1 MRTFAFAAAA
11 VAVASGEVF
20 FQESFEDGWED
31 RWVKSEWKDAKE
43 IGAWETTEGKF
54 FGKEGDKA
62 LKTTEDARFYGLS
75 AKMGKSVDNKGKDLV
90 IQYSVKNE
98 QDIDCGGAYIKLLPD
113 TDQKQFGGDSEYALM
128 FGPDICGYTK
138 KTHAIV
144 TYDGKEGKP
153 TNYLHK
159 TDIKTES
166 DKYTHLYTMVIKPD
180 NTYEVQIDGEKVQGG
195 NIAENYDVYHPEK
208 INDPD
213 QSKPKDWVD
222 EKKIPDPEDKKPEGY
237 DDIPKQIPD
246 PEAKKPDDWD
256 DEDDGEWEAPQIDN
270 PEFKGE
276 WTQKQ
281 IDNPDYKGEWEH
293 PQIANPEYKP
303 DDNLYNF
310 CKKGC
315 STVGFELWQVKAGT
329 LFDDIIV
336 TDSLQEAKEFADKTF
351 YAKRDAEK
359 KMAEKQEEEEKAKKE
374 AEDAAKKAEED
385 AKKAE
390 EDAKKEEEGGD
401 DEEKEEKKEL

>member
-1 MRTFAFAAAA
+1 MKIASFAYCLVAASA
-11 VAVASGEVF
+11 EIF

-31 RWVKSEWKDAKE
+31 RWVKSEWKDAAE
-43 IGAWETTEGKF
+43 IGKWETTEGKF
-54 FGKEGDKA
+54 YGKEGDKA

-75 AKMGKSVDNKGKDLV
+75 AKMASTVDNKGKDLV

-113 TDQKQFGGDSEYALM
+113 VDQSKFGGESEYAIM

-138 KTHAIV
+138 KTHVIF
-144 TYDGKEGKP
+144 TYDKKEGKP

-159 TDIKTES
+159 TDVKTES
-166 DKYTHLYTMVIKPD
+166 DKYTHLYTLIVKPD
-180 NTYEVQIDGEKVQGG
+180 NTYEVQIDGEKVQDGK
-195 NIAENYDVYHPEK
+195 IADNYDVYHPEK
-208 INDPD
+208 INDPEK
-213 QSKPKDWVD
+213 SKPKDWVD

-276 WTQKQ
+276 WA
-281 IDNPDYKGEWEH
+281 H
-293 PQIANPEYKP
+293 PQIANPEYF
-303 DDNLYNF
+303 DDEHLHNF

-315 STVGFELWQVKAGT
+315 SHVGFELWQVKSGT
-329 LFDDIIV
+329 LFDDIII
-336 TDSLQEAKEFADKTF
+336 TDSVDEAKKFADETF

-359 KMAEKQEEEEKAKKE
+359 KMAEKQEEDEKKKKEEEEAAKKKEKDAKKE
-374 AEDAAKKAEED
+374 
-385 AKKAE
+385 E
-390 EDAKKEEEGGD
+390 EDAKKEDDKEDGDD
-401 DEEKEEKKEL
+401 DEEEEKKEL

>member
-1 MRTFAFAAAA
+1 MKIASFAYCLVAASA
-11 VAVASGEVF
+11 EIF

-31 RWVKSEWKDAKE
+31 RWVKSEWKDAAE
-43 IGAWETTEGKF
+43 IGKWETTEGKF
-54 FGKEGDKA
+54 YGKEGDKA

-75 AKMGKSVDNKGKDLV
+75 AKMASTVDNKGKDLV

-113 TDQKQFGGDSEYALM
+113 VDQSKFGGESEYAIM

-138 KTHAIV
+138 KTHVIF
-144 TYDGKEGKP
+144 TYDKKEGKP

-159 TDIKTES
+159 TDVKTES
-166 DKYTHLYTMVIKPD
+166 DKYTHLYTLIVKPD
-180 NTYEVQIDGEKVQGG
+180 NTYEVQIDGEKVQDGK
-195 NIAENYDVYHPEK
+195 IADNYDVYHPEK
-208 INDPD
+208 INDPEK
-213 QSKPKDWVD
+213 SKPKDWVD

-276 WTQKQ
+276 WA
-281 IDNPDYKGEWEH
+281 H
-293 PQIANPEYKP
+293 PQIANPEYF
-303 DDNLYNF
+303 DDEHLHNF

-315 STVGFELWQVKAGT
+315 SHVGFELWQVKSGT
-329 LFDDIIV
+329 LFDDIII
-336 TDSLQEAKEFADKTF
+336 TDSVDEAKKFADETF

-359 KMAEKQEEEEKAKKE
+359 KMAEKQEEDEKKKKE
-374 AEDAAKKAEED
+374 EEEAAKKKE
-385 AKKAE
+385 K
-390 EDAKKEEEGGD
+390 DAKKEDDKDDKEDGDD
-401 DEEKEEKKEL
+401 DEEEEEEEEKKEL

>member
-1 MRTFAFAAAA
+1 MKIASLAFCLLS
-11 VAVASGEVF
+11 ASAEIF
-20 FQESFEDGWED
+20 FQESFTDGWED
-31 RWVKSEWKDAKE
+31 RWVKSEWKDAAE
-43 IGAWETTEGKF
+43 IGKWETTEGKF
-54 FGKEGDKA
+54 YGKEGDKA

-75 AKMGKSVDNKGKDLV
+75 AKMGNTFDNKGKDLV

-113 TDQKQFGGDSEYALM
+113 VDQSKFGGDSEYAIM

-138 KTHAIV
+138 KTHVIF
-144 TYDGKEGKP
+144 TYDKKEDKP

-159 TDIKTES
+159 TDVKTES
-166 DKYTHLYTMVIKPD
+166 DKYTHLYTLIVKAD
-180 NTYEVQIDGEKVQGG
+180 NTYEVQIDGEKVQDGK
-195 NIAENYDVYHPEK
+195 IADNYDVYHDEK

-222 EKKIPDPEDKKPEGY
+222 EKKIPDPEDKKPDGH

-276 WTQKQ
+276 WTQKE

-293 PQIANPEYKP
+293 PQIANPEYF
-303 DDNLYNF
+303 DDEHLHNF

-315 STVGFELWQVKAGT
+315 SHVGFELWQVKAGT

-336 TDSLQEAKEFADKTF
+336 TDSVEEAKKFADETF

-359 KMAEKQEEEEKAKKE
+359 KMAEKQEEDEKK
-374 AEDAAKKAEED
+374 
-385 AKKAE
+385 
-390 EDAKKEEEGGD
+390 KKEEEEAAKKKEEDEKKEDDKDGDD
-401 DEEKEEKKEL
+401 DEEEEKKEL

>member
-1 MRTFAFAAAA
+1 MKIASFAYCLVAASA
-11 VAVASGEVF
+11 EIF

-31 RWVKSEWKDAKE
+31 RWVKSEWKDAAE
-43 IGAWETTEGKF
+43 IGKWETTEGKF
-54 FGKEGDKA
+54 YGKEGDKA

-75 AKMGKSVDNKGKDLV
+75 AKMASTVDNKGKDLV

-98 QDIDCGGAYIKLLPD
+98 QDIDCGGLALLLVVGED
-113 TDQKQFGGDSEYALM
+113 HMGLLGESEYAIM

-138 KTHAIV
+138 KTHVIF
-144 TYDGKEGKP
+144 TYDKKEGKP

-159 TDIKTES
+159 TDVKTES
-166 DKYTHLYTMVIKPD
+166 DKYTHLYTLIVKPD
-180 NTYEVQIDGEKVQGG
+180 NTYEVQIDGEKVQDGK
-195 NIAENYDVYHPEK
+195 IADNYDVYHPEK
-208 INDPD
+208 INDPEK
-213 QSKPKDWVD
+213 SKPKDWVD

-276 WTQKQ
+276 WTQKE
-281 IDNPDYKGEWEH
+281 IDNPEYKGEWEH
-293 PQIANPEYKP
+293 PQIANPEYF
-303 DDNLYNF
+303 DDDHLHNF

-315 STVGFELWQVKAGT
+315 SHVGFELWQVKSGT
-329 LFDDIIV
+329 LFDDIII
-336 TDSLQEAKEFADKTF
+336 TDSVDEAKKFADETF

-359 KMAEKQEEEEKAKKE
+359 KMAEKQEEDEKKKKE
-374 AEDAAKKAEED
+374 EEEAAKK
-385 AKKAE
+385 KE
-390 EDAKKEEEGGD
+390 EDAKKEEEKEDKEDGDD
-401 DEEKEEKKEL
+401 DEEEEEEEKKEL

>member
-1 MRTFAFAAAA
+1 MKIASFAYCLVAASA
-11 VAVASGEVF
+11 EIF

-31 RWVKSEWKDAKE
+31 RWVKSEWKDAAE
-43 IGAWETTEGKF
+43 IGKWETTEGKF
-54 FGKEGDKA
+54 YGKEGDKA

-75 AKMGKSVDNKGKDLV
+75 AKMASTVDNKGKDLV

-113 TDQKQFGGDSEYALM
+113 VDQSKFGGESEYAIM

-138 KTHAIV
+138 KTHVIF
-144 TYDGKEGKP
+144 TYDKKEGKP

-159 TDIKTES
+159 TDVKTES
-166 DKYTHLYTMVIKPD
+166 DKYTHLYTLIVKPD
-180 NTYEVQIDGEKVQGG
+180 NTYEVQIDGEKVQDGK
-195 NIAENYDVYHPEK
+195 IADNYDVYHPEK
-208 INDPD
+208 INDPEK
-213 QSKPKDWVD
+213 SKPKDWVD

-270 PEFKGE
+270 PE
-276 WTQKQ
+276 
-281 IDNPDYKGEWEH
+281 YKGEWAH
-293 PQIANPEYKP
+293 PQIANPEYF
-303 DDNLYNF
+303 DDEHLHNF

-315 STVGFELWQVKAGT
+315 SHVGFELWQVKSGT
-329 LFDDIIV
+329 LFDDIII
-336 TDSLQEAKEFADKTF
+336 TDSVEEAKKFADETF

-359 KMAEKQEEEEKAKKE
+359 KMAEKQEKEEEE
-374 AEDAAKKAEED
+374 AAKK
-385 AKKAE
+385 KE
-390 EDAKKEEEGGD
+390 EDAKKED
-401 DEEKEEKKEL
+401 DKDDKDDKEDG

>member
-1 MRTFAFAAAA
+1 MKLAGLFAALAGTSA
-11 VAVASGEVF
+11 EVF
-20 FQESFEDGWED
+20 FQESFGDGWED
-31 RWVKSEWKDAKE
+31 RWVKSEWKDAAE

-54 FGKEGDKA
+54 YGKEGDKA
-62 LKTTEDARFYGLS
+62 LKTTQDARFYGLS
-75 AKMGKSVDNKGKDLV
+75 AKMASTVDNKGKDLV

-113 TDQKQFGGDSEYALM
+113 TDQAKFGGDSEYALM

-138 KTHAIV
+138 KTHVIL
-144 TYDGKEGKP
+144 TYDKKEGKP

-159 TDIKTES
+159 TDVKTES
-166 DKYTHLYTMVIKPD
+166 DKFTHLYTLIIKAD
-180 NTYEVQIDGEKVQGG
+180 NSYEVQIDGEKVEGG
-195 NIAENYDVYHPEK
+195 NIADSYDVYHDK
-208 INDPD
+208 QINDPE
-213 QSKPKDWVD
+213 QSKPADWVD
-222 EKKIPDPEDKKPEGY
+222 EKKIPDPEDKKPEGH

-270 PEFKGE
+270 PDYKGD
-276 WTQKQ
+276 WTQKE

-293 PQIANPEYKP
+293 PKIDNPEYF
-303 DDNLYNF
+303 DDEHLHNF

-315 STVGFELWQVKAGT
+315 NTVGFELWQVKAGT

-336 TDSLQEAKEFADKTF
+336 TDSIEEAKKFADETF

-359 KMAEKQEEEEKAKKE
+359 KMAEKQEADEKAEKE
-374 AEDAAKKAEED
+374 AEEAKKKEEED
-385 AKKAE
+385 AKKDDDKE
-390 EDAKKEEEGGD
+390 EDKEDDKD
-401 DEEKEEKKEL
+401 DEEEEKKEL